1 MITKDKAFYKS
12 FASLTVALM
21 LEQAVIL
28 SVNLADNVMLGS
40 YSESALSGVAAVNQ
54 IQFVL
59 QQLVYGIS
67 NGMIVLGSQY
77 WGLGR
82 TGEIR
87 KLSSIAARSALGL
100 TLTLFLLVS
109 LFPRGA
115 LLLFTSHE
123 AIIAEGIAYL
133 RIMRFSYM
141 VFGLTTV
148 MLGTLRIAESVRI
161 ALRVSVISLIVNIS
175 INYLFIP
182 GRFGLPE
189 LGVRGAA
196 IGTLAARTI
205 EFIIVAVFIFKSDND
220 LDIHPA
226 DYLHIDRRM
235 LKDYLL
241 VSSPIILAALVW
253 GLNNALQTVILGHMD
268 KSAIAAQSISSTLF
282 LLLKVASVGAASA
295 ASVLIGKAVG
305 AGDMRKVRE
314 YTRTLQ
320 ILFIGIGTML
330 ALLFTAIRF
339 PLLSIYNISD
349 ETRRMANAFMT
360 IQTVTIF
367 TMSYQMCVNAGIIRG
382 GGDTGFILKLDMIS
396 IVGIVIP
403 LSLLAAFLWHLSPIA
418 VTFIMNSDQIFKCV
432 PAFVRVNS
440 YKWVKRLTR

>member
-77 WGLGR
+77 WGQGR

-109 LFPRGA
+109 FFPRGA
-115 LLLFTSHE
+115 LLLFTSNE
-123 AIIAEGIAYL
+123 TIIAEGIAYL

-175 INYLFIP
+175 INYLLIP
-182 GRFGLPE
+182 GRFGFPE

-196 IGTLAARTI
+196 IGTLAARII
-205 EFIIVAVFIFKSDND
+205 EFTIVAVFIFKSDNG

-226 DYLHIDRRM
+226 DYLHVDRRM
-235 LKDYLL
+235 LKDYLR
-241 VSSPIILAALVW
+241 VSSPIIFATMVW

-320 ILFIGIGTML
+320 ILFIGIGAML
-330 ALLFTAIRF
+330 SLLFTAIRF
-339 PLLSIYNISD
+339 PLEHLQHIRRNPPHGQRIHDHTDCDNLYDVLSDVRERGNHPRRRRYRIHTEAGYDFHCWNRHPPVAARCICLASVAHCRNVYTELRSD
-349 ETRRMANAFMT
+349 
-360 IQTVTIF
+360 IQVHT
-367 TMSYQMCVNAGIIRG
+367 GICKSKQ
-382 GGDTGFILKLDMIS
+382 L
-396 IVGIVIP
+396 
-403 LSLLAAFLWHLSPIA
+403 
-418 VTFIMNSDQIFKCV
+418 
-432 PAFVRVNS
+432 
-440 YKWVKRLTR
+440 